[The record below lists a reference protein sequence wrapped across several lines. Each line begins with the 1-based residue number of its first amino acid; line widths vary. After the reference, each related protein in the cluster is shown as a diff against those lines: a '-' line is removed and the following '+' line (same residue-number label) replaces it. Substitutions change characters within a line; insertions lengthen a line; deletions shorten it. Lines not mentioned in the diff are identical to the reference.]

1 MVINRDILVDF
12 FFVWNFVTDGKEM
25 MWETRNDTEK
35 CNHSYN
41 NNRAG
46 KIKGTLVDEGN
57 RRGVSLGDALVFIV
71 MTGRRVQ
78 RKIVPKRVWRQ
89 TCFDSRPAWV
99 KILLRLARI
108 QPSFLLYE
116 AAILRAD
123 AEQVEVR
130 PAAAPRAPGEVIK
143 LSSSPAGSRV
153 KALRRRKH
161 REMELLNH
169 HADASPANHSIAF
182 HANNNL
188 KVCTFPK

>member
-1 MVINRDILVDF
+1 MINTDILVYF
-12 FFVWNFVTDGKEM
+12 FFLWNFVTDGKEM
-25 MWETRNDTEK
+25 MWETRNDAEK

-41 NNRAG
+41 NNRVE

-57 RRGVSLGDALVFIV
+57 RRGVSLGDSLVFIV
-71 MTGRRVQ
+71 MTVRRVQ
-78 RKIVPKRVWRQ
+78 RKIVPKRAWRQ

-116 AAILRAD
+116 ASILWAD

-130 PAAAPRAPGEVIK
+130 PAAAPHAPGEVIK
-143 LSSSPAGSRV
+143 LSCFPAGSCI

-169 HADASPANHSIAF
+169 HVDAFPANHSITF